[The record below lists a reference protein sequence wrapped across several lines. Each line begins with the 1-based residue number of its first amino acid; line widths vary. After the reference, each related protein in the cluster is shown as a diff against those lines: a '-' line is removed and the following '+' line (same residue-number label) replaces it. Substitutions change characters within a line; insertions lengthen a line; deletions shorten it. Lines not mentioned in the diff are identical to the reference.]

1 MDAAEKEKHDKS
13 YARAFA
19 LLRGEISLDG
29 APPLEKPHFFV
40 RRRLETAIG
49 LLEDVLRLNPE
60 NWSAM
65 FGAGKAHQ
73 RLGNS
78 LAAFELLSRAHV
90 SDPSTAEYAREA
102 GLLATELG
110 LTLEDG

>member
-1 MDAAEKEKHDKS
+1 MTMNAADAEKHDRI

-19 LLRGEISLDG
+19 LLQGEISLAG
-29 APPLEKPHFFV
+29 APALEKPHFFV
-40 RRRLETAIG
+40 RRRLQTAIA

-65 FGAGKAHQ
+65 VGAGKAHQ

-78 LAAFELLSRAHV
+78 LAAFELFQRAYEG
-90 SDPSTAEYAREA
+90 DPSNGECAREA
-102 GLLATELG
+102 GLLATQLG
-110 LTLEDG
+110 LTR

>member
-1 MDAAEKEKHDKS
+1 MTMNAADVENHDRV

-19 LLRGEISLDG
+19 LLQGEIALAG
-29 APPLEKPHFFV
+29 APPLPKPHFFV
-40 RRRLETAIG
+40 RRRLETAIA

-78 LAAFELLSRAHV
+78 LAAFELFQRAHEG
-90 SDPSTAEYAREA
+90 DPSNAAYGREA
-102 GLLATELG
+102 ALLATQLS
-110 LTLEDG
+110 